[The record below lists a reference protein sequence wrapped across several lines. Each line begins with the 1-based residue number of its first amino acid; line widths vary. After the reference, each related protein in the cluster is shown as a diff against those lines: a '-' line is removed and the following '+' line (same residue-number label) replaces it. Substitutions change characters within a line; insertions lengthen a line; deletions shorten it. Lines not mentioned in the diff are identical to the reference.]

1 MSFTIVL
8 QTNLSDNRKLDKEV
22 NEITSLSGTFKSATS
37 IIDPVI
43 VVQANLSTLKNCNY
57 MTIEEFG
64 RKYYVTNIRSISN
77 DLVEISGHVDVL
89 STYATGIRKNSAIIR
104 KQANQYNLYLNDG
117 ALKTYQN
124 PRIVTKE
131 FPSGFT
137 TQEFVLAVAGS

>member
-43 VVQANLSTLKNCNY
+43 VVEANLSDLKNCNY

>member
-8 QTNLSDNRKLDKEV
+8 QTNLSDNRKLDKEI
-22 NEITSLSGTFKSATS
+22 NDITSLSGTFKSATS

-43 VVQANLSTLKNCNY
+43 VVQADLSTLKNCNY